1 MWLKL
6 TNADTRMSP
15 IKYSSKLV
23 VRAIVTGKM
32 AVIITK
38 KTCTSTNG
46 LTPSMNLKRLSIED
60 PFTIRCIATQKE
72 SKLKN

>member
-1 MWLKL
+1 
-6 TNADTRMSP
+6 MSP
-15 IKYSSKLV
+15 IKYSSKLG

-32 AVIITK
+32 AVVITK
-38 KTCTSTNG
+38 KTCTSTDG
-46 LTPSMNLKRLSIED
+46 LVSLTPSMNLKRLSIED